1 MHYFFFTFSFFI
13 ASIHDFKILITCSS
27 VVIILTITMNI
38 YSIITLRVRYNNI
51 FSYLQ
56 GLLIRLNLSMEF
68 ANCTKSVK
76 DGLHP
81 SPGVKSSNSTLI
93 TFLLDSKWSAGKKK
107 GE

>member
-1 MHYFFFTFSFFI
+1 MT
-13 ASIHDFKILITCSS
+13 
-27 VVIILTITMNI
+27 V
-38 YSIITLRVRYNNI
+38 RVRYNSI

-81 SPGVKSSNSTLI
+81 SPGVKSSDSILI

-107 GE
+107 GEQRVLKLFQ

>member
-1 MHYFFFTFSFFI
+1 MT
-13 ASIHDFKILITCSS
+13 KILITCSP

-81 SPGVKSSNSTLI
+81 SPGVKSSNSALI
-93 TFLLDSKWSAGKKK
+93 TFLLESKWSAGKKK